1 MEALT
6 PRGGVTLFGG
16 FRRILIKPLT
26 WIIPINNL
34 TKLII
39 ILYLYYYN
47 NYIPAGRNII
57 KNKIAV

>member
-1 MEALT
+1 
-6 PRGGVTLFGG
+6 
-16 FRRILIKPLT
+16 LIKPLT

-57 KNKIAV
+57 KNKIAI